1 MTCST
6 RLTSTPKTVSSAVDR
21 LTTLAKD
28 KLPWPALPVQKIAEI
43 AEKAPD
49 IHGFLIEIS
58 SARRS
63 IHSPIEKS
71 NREVR

>member
-1 MTCST
+1 
-6 RLTSTPKTVSSAVDR
+6 
-21 LTTLAKD
+21 
-28 KLPWPALPVQKIAEI
+28 VQKIAEI